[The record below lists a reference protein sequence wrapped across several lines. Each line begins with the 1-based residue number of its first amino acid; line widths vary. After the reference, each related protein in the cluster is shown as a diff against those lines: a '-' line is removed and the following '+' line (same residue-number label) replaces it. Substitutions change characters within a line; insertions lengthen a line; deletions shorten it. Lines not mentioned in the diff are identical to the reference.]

1 MTRAELPGWVVP
13 AFAEVAAV
21 RRAVAGGEETPEDS
35 SLAVGRALDWVAG
48 VVEIAPLTMYQA
60 EPARSRVE
68 AERLCAYELLTSRSA
83 TDAEY
88 GQLGY
93 VPLAPHPSVT
103 SPQYGGGIW
112 EALTWLLGESD
123 HAPGLQ
129 YRRDSAAR

>member
-21 RRAVAGGEETPEDS
+21 RRAVAGEETREAG
-35 SLAVGRALDWVAG
+35 SLAIGRALDWVAG
-48 VVEIAPLTMYQA
+48 VVEIAPLTMYRA

-68 AERLCAYELLTSRSA
+68 AERLCAYELLTSRPA

-88 GQLGY
+88 EQLGY
-93 VPLAPHPSVT
+93 VPLAPDPSVT

-129 YRRDSAAR
+129 YRRDSAAS